1 MNASL
6 FSLAL
11 MDGVSYAALLFLV
24 ALGLTLIFGVMNILN
39 IAHGSLY
46 AWGGYAAATM
56 GLAIVKFGVPNWL
69 ALPSL
74 FVAAIIVG
82 VVLGSILE
90 IGLLRR
96 ILDKDPILQLLVTF
110 AAFMVLEDL
119 QRMIWGGQPY
129 FVSDI
134 VTQLGTISVAGV
146 TYTRYQLLV
155 LPVVAVVCFLG
166 LRWFLGRTALG
177 RQITAVTHHRE
188 VATAMGVNAS
198 RVSLLTIVIGALVGL
213 FMVRY
218 RGIFFGMLNLAFSMV
233 LFSVL
238 GKFGGVT
245 GGTDGLRFDRPTLGF
260 VHLERD
266 AFETALLGVA
276 LLCALLAGLL
286 VQRYFRSVPGQALAA
301 IKTNETRLEY
311 LGISAKRVFWGGYVL
326 AAALC
331 GLGGTLFALTQ
342 GLVTPEMGYWVRSG
356 EIVFIAILGGSG
368 HAVGAFIGAFVFE
381 FVKLYV
387 AAWLTGSWQLVLGL
401 ILLFMVFAA
410 PTGIF
415 GLIERRLR
423 PAGAGDRA

>member
-1 MNASL
+1 MPLRL
-6 FSLAL
+6 FVIALLAFAVALPVFFPWLKTPVLLAL
-11 MDGVSYAALLFLV
+11 ANGLSVLGVIVLIRAGQVSFGNAMFACLAGYATTFIARAWHLDALLLI
-24 ALGLTLIFGVMNILN
+24 ALGT
-39 IAHGSLY
+39 ACAS
-46 AWGGYAAATM
+46 AA
-56 GLAIVKFGVPNWL
+56 
-69 ALPSL
+69 
-74 FVAAIIVG
+74 
-82 VVLGSILE
+82 
-90 IGLLRR
+90 
-96 ILDKDPILQLLVTF
+96 
-110 AAFMVLEDL
+110 
-119 QRMIWGGQPY
+119 
-129 FVSDI
+129 
-134 VTQLGTISVAGV
+134 
-146 TYTRYQLLV
+146 
-155 LPVVAVVCFLG
+155 
-166 LRWFLGRTALG
+166 
-177 RQITAVTHHRE
+177 
-188 VATAMGVNAS
+188 
-198 RVSLLTIVIGALVGL
+198 GALVGS

-238 GKFGGVT
+238 GKFGGLT

-260 VHLERD
+260 IHLERD
-266 AFETALLGVA
+266 GFETALLGVA
-276 LLCALLAGLL
+276 LACAVLAGLL
-286 VQRYFRSVPGQALAA
+286 VQRYFASVSGQALAA

-331 GLGGTLFALTQ
+331 GLGGSLFALTQ

-415 GLIERRLR
+415 GLVERRLM
-423 PAGAGDRA
+423 GAKP

>member
-1 MNASL
+1 MPLRL
-6 FSLAL
+6 FVIALLAFAIALPVFFPWLKTPVLLAL
-11 MDGVSYAALLFLV
+11 ANGLSVLGVIVLIRAGQVSFGNAMFACLAGYATTFIARAWHLDALLLIALGTACAAL
-24 ALGLTLIFGVMNILN
+24 A
-39 IAHGSLY
+39 
-46 AWGGYAAATM
+46 
-56 GLAIVKFGVPNWL
+56 
-69 ALPSL
+69 
-74 FVAAIIVG
+74 
-82 VVLGSILE
+82 
-90 IGLLRR
+90 
-96 ILDKDPILQLLVTF
+96 
-110 AAFMVLEDL
+110 
-119 QRMIWGGQPY
+119 
-129 FVSDI
+129 
-134 VTQLGTISVAGV
+134 
-146 TYTRYQLLV
+146 
-155 LPVVAVVCFLG
+155 
-166 LRWFLGRTALG
+166 
-177 RQITAVTHHRE
+177 
-188 VATAMGVNAS
+188 
-198 RVSLLTIVIGALVGL
+198 GALVGL

-238 GKFGGVT
+238 GKFGGLT

-260 VHLERD
+260 IHLERD
-266 AFETALLGVA
+266 GFETALLGVA
-276 LLCALLAGLL
+276 LVGAVLAGLL
-286 VQRYFRSVPGQALAA
+286 VQRYFASVSGQALAA

-331 GLGGTLFALTQ
+331 GLGGSLFALTQ

-415 GLIERRLR
+415 GLVERRLM
-423 PAGAGDRA
+423 GAKP